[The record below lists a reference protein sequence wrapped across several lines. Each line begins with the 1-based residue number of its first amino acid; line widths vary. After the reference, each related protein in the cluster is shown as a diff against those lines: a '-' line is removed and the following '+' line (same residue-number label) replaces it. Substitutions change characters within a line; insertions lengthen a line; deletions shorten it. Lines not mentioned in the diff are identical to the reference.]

1 MIRFCFFF
9 FSGSG
14 VLGVWYEAGADCFC
28 FAGEGVMAFPA
39 VLFDG
44 EAAFGVGVK
53 VPVGG
58 CRTDVEEC
66 GRNEMRF
73 KLCVYAL
80 VLVFVLFLIISA
92 TSSLRA

>member
-1 MIRFCFFF
+1 M
-9 FSGSG
+9 
-14 VLGVWYEAGADCFC
+14 GVWYEAGADCFC

-44 EAAFGVGVK
+44 EDAAFGVGVK

>member
-44 EAAFGVGVK
+44 EDAAFGVGVK

-66 GRNEMRF
+66 GNVRR
-73 KLCVYAL
+73 VYGGICRI
-80 VLVFVLFLIISA
+80 FCGRGGGE
-92 TSSLRA
+92 SSVR